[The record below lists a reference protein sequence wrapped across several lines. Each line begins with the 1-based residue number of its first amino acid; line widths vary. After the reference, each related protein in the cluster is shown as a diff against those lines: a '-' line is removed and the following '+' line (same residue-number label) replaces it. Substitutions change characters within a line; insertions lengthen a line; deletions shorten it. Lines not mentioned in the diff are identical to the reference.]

1 MERSISQISA
11 ILNGNLYRRNHL
23 PNSLLTIKKYYKN
36 GQLSYVKQA
45 MMVG

>member
-1 MERSISQISA
+1 METYIAETI
-11 ILNGNLYRRNHL
+11 YRIATYN
-23 PNSLLTIKKYYKN
+23 KKNINKN